1 MAQNNF
7 QHFTY
12 RFRYKKF
19 SYLIPEIFESIVEN
33 GKAPGLSEKAKICT
47 KKRLRTWAMTSHN
60 LDIPMSVVF
69 SKLIV
74 HQQHSWMS
82 FRFSIKPSWS
92 LPADMSICL
101 LVCLFV
107 CLSVSLSL
115 CLSICLF
122 FFCLSFCLSVCL
134 YICSP
139 ICLNVYVFVWK
150 SVSLCL
156 ANSPSVSLSVSLS
169 ASVCLSVS
177 LYVCMSIYLTV
188 FHSEEGLTLDTSFIN
203 FARWPTY
210 NIDSIVKTK
219 LSVIPQFL

>member
-74 HQQHSWMS
+74 H
-82 FRFSIKPSWS
+82 
-92 LPADMSICL
+92 
-101 LVCLFV
+101 
-107 CLSVSLSL
+107 
-115 CLSICLF
+115 
-122 FFCLSFCLSVCL
+122 
-134 YICSP
+134 
-139 ICLNVYVFVWK
+139 
-150 SVSLCL
+150 
-156 ANSPSVSLSVSLS
+156 
-169 ASVCLSVS
+169 
-177 LYVCMSIYLTV
+177 
-188 FHSEEGLTLDTSFIN
+188 
-203 FARWPTY
+203 
-210 NIDSIVKTK
+210 
-219 LSVIPQFL
+219 

>member
-12 RFRYKKF
+12 RFRHKKF

-101 LVCLFV
+101 LVCLSVRLSIGQSVTLSVNLSVFFV
-107 CLSVSLSL
+107 CLSVYLSVCISAHLSVWMSMYLFGNLSLSVWLTVRLSVCQSVCLRLFVYLSL
-115 CLSICLF
+115 CM
-122 FFCLSFCLSVCL
+122 
-134 YICSP
+134 
-139 ICLNVYVFVWK
+139 
-150 SVSLCL
+150 
-156 ANSPSVSLSVSLS
+156 
-169 ASVCLSVS
+169 SVCLSIWLS
-177 LYVCMSIYLTV
+177 
-188 FHSEEGLTLDTSFIN
+188 FTL
-203 FARWPTY
+203 
-210 NIDSIVKTK
+210 KK
-219 LSVIPQFL
+219 G